1 MAVPPRRYKIVL
13 AYDGTAY
20 SGYQRQDN
28 GVAVQQRVEE
38 VLEIINHEPVRVYG
52 SSRTDAGVHARE
64 YVLNFYT
71 ESTITCRGIVFG
83 MNSRLPDDI
92 GVKTCEQVPMDF
104 HARFD
109 CAGKEYEYIIHNS
122 EYKNPFYMN
131 TAYRSWFPID
141 EKKLDRAA
149 KVFVGEH
156 DFKSLCCADCDK
168 ENTVR
173 TIYDFTVRR
182 EGDLVIFTVSGNGF
196 LYNMVRLMVGTLL
209 FVNEG
214 KLAESDLES
223 VLESRDRTKA
233 GRTVPPQGLYLNK
246 VFYPPKPKEE
256 SLP

>member
-92 GVKTCEQVPMDF
+92 GVKTCEEVPQDF

-131 TAYRSWFPID
+131 SVVSYQTSDYVLATATAPATRQYNVYLNAYFLQNTYYSATQVRFRIYTNGTQSGSFSLSYQSQDPHGEQSVPLSIYASAGDVITIEYKYRD
-141 EKKLDRAA
+141 NL
-149 KVFVGEH
+149 
-156 DFKSLCCADCDK
+156 
-168 ENTVR
+168 
-173 TIYDFTVRR
+173 
-182 EGDLVIFTVSGNGF
+182 SGNF
-196 LYNMVRLMVGTLL
+196 
-209 FVNEG
+209 E
-214 KLAESDLES
+214 
-223 VLESRDRTKA
+223 
-233 GRTVPPQGLYLNK
+233 LNGY
-246 VFYPPKPKEE
+246 V
-256 SLP
+256 SIS